1 MSDCF
6 VNAKDSRCLPRYNH
20 FFAGRA
26 TSETL
31 APRFSAAALGGG
43 VRLRCV
49 RQQGAIAGG
58 STSMH
63 LVNLPFNMSSRG
75 RFNTP

>member
-31 APRFSAAALGGG
+31 APRFFAAALGGG
-43 VRLRCV
+43 VLLREA
-49 RQQGAIAGG
+49 RGANRRWVNVVA
-58 STSMH
+58 TSGQLSIQH
-63 LVNLPFNMSSRG
+63 RE
-75 RFNTP
+75 RAI

>member
-31 APRFSAAALGGG
+31 APRFFAAALGGG
-43 VRLRCV
+43 
-49 RQQGAIAGG
+49 GAAARGPAGAAADG
-58 STSMH
+58 
-63 LVNLPFNMSSRG
+63 
-75 RFNTP
+75 

>member
-6 VNAKDSRCLPRYNH
+6 VNAKDSRCLPRHNH

-31 APRFSAAALGGG
+31 APRFFAAALGGG
-43 VRLRCV
+43 GALRCCV
-49 RQQGAIAGG
+49 RQR
-58 STSMH
+58 S
-63 LVNLPFNMSSRG
+63 
-75 RFNTP
+75 

>member
-31 APRFSAAALGGG
+31 APRFFAAALGGSG
-43 VRLRCV
+43 GAAALRVR
-49 RQQGAIAGG
+49 GAARRW
-58 STSMH
+58 
-63 LVNLPFNMSSRG
+63 VNI
-75 RFNTP
+75 

>member
-6 VNAKDSRCLPRYNH
+6 VNARDSRCLPRHNH

-31 APRFSAAALGGG
+31 APRFFAAALGGG
-43 VRLRCV
+43 GALRAA
-49 RQQGAIAGG
+49 REAAGE
-58 STSMH
+58 
-63 LVNLPFNMSSRG
+63 P
-75 RFNTP
+75 